1 MEKENRKFKITFNSP
16 VTLSFTAICFV
27 VMILNYITAG
37 ASNRLFFIT
46 YHSSLSSG
54 FTYIRFFTHVLGHS
68 GWQHFIGNMSYILL
82 LGPLLE
88 EKHGSK
94 KIVIVICVT
103 AFVTGII
110 NYIFFWK
117 IALCGASGV
126 VFAFILLASF
136 TNFKEGELPLTV
148 ILVAVIFIGQQV
160 YEGIF
165 VQDNFSNM
173 AHIIGGIVGTVIG
186 YNLNKKDRQLD
197 YNKS

>member
-16 VTLSFTAICFV
+16 VTLSFTAICFF

-165 VQDNFSNM
+165 VQDNISNM